1 MLRRRYEPAPK
12 PGSSLNLTQEGVDD
26 QRETP
31 PTLQLSWRFKT
42 YFSMVIIA
50 GVWLLIAS
58 LPELFR
64 APVDLPTITIL
75 AILAVT
81 SEFLPIRTY
90 AGQVTYNLRPAFL
103 FAAALLLLPVWITPL
118 SLIIVALCT
127 LITRPRMRF
136 LEPAFNFAQLALSG
150 SLASVAFRVL
160 GGDLSRMQ
168 SSTSTFVLFLTIG
181 VFMIIQTLLVTGV
194 VIVYQGIAWRDAI
207 TLNKSNLLTDL
218 LTICGGGIIA
228 VMWRL
233 GGWNAVLALAPL
245 LGLYLVLRLSQDV
258 RHLQEVDLLKTKV
271 VTNLSHELRTPLA
284 SIKLYSQLLQ
294 TDSVADTTTR
304 GQLLG
309 IISQQTD
316 RLISLI
322 DDMLDLSRLESG
334 QARLHREPIDIKDM
348 INTVVEQL
356 GDEVQQ
362 RGITVRIDI
371 QPDLTPLLA
380 ERRLI
385 RILLRSL
392 LLNAFR
398 FSNPGGQVQILTYE
412 EGRDILISVIDQ
424 GTGIPADA
432 LPHIFEKFYQPPTL
446 DESTESETGLG
457 LALAREAAA
466 VHNGVIEV
474 ESEVGVG
481 SRFTVR
487 FPRGKLPG
495 G

>member
-1 MLRRRYEPAPK
+1 
-12 PGSSLNLTQEGVDD
+12 V
-26 QRETP
+26 
-31 PTLQLSWRFKT
+31 
-42 YFSMVIIA
+42 VIIA

-58 LPELFR
+58 LPELPR
-64 APVDLPTITIL
+64 SPVDLPTMTML
-75 AILAVT
+75 ALLAVT

-90 AGQVTYNLRPAFL
+90 EGQVTYNLRPAFL

-118 SLIIVALCT
+118 SLIILALCT

-150 SLASVAFRVL
+150 SLASIAFRVL

-168 SSTSTFVLFLTIG
+168 SSTSTFALFLAIG
-181 VFMIIQTLLVTGV
+181 IFMIVQTLLVTGV
-194 VIVYQGIAWRDAI
+194 VIVYQGITWRDAV
-207 TLNKSNLLTDL
+207 TLDWINLLTDL

-245 LGLYLVLRLSQDV
+245 LGLYLVLQLTQDV
-258 RHLQEVDLLKTKV
+258 RHLQEVDLLKTRV
-271 VTNLSHELRTPLA
+271 VTNLSDELRTPLA

-294 TDSVADTTTR
+294 GDSVTDTTTR
-304 GQLLG
+304 GQLLS
-309 IISQQTD
+309 IISRQTD

-322 DDMLDLSRLESG
+322 DDILDLSRLESG
-334 QARLHREPIDIKDM
+334 QVQLHREPIDLKDM
-348 INTVVEQL
+348 IDTVVEQL
-356 GDEVQQ
+356 GDEIQQ
-362 RGITVRIDI
+362 QGITLRIEV
-371 QPDLTPLLA
+371 QPALPPLLA

-392 LLNAFR
+392 LLNALR

-412 EGRDILISVIDQ
+412 EGKDLLISVIDQ
-424 GTGIPADA
+424 GPGIPADA
-432 LPHIFEKFYQPPTL
+432 LPHIFEKFYQPSTL
-446 DESTESETGLG
+446 AKSTESETGLG

-466 VHNGVIEV
+466 IHNGTIEV

-487 FPRGKLPG
+487 LPHSA
-495 G
+495 